1 LPVVRSVAVLA
12 LLPTPTDDAPTDCCH
27 HVRLNEEAAAMINGL
42 PVDGWAVEDA
52 EAILRDHGCRATAPR
67 VAVLRALLRHGG
79 PIDAAELTRLAEVEE
94 STIHEATVY
103 RTIGVL
109 SDRGIVTHVHAGHGP
124 SLVRLGGDHGL
135 LAVCRDCG
143 AIAQLPAEA
152 VKTFVEQVHAAVQF
166 TLEPGHFAL
175 EGVCAACAGHSA

>member
-1 LPVVRSVAVLA
+1 LA
-12 LLPTPTDDAPTDCCH
+12 TPTDDAPQDDAPTDYSH
-27 HVRLNEEAAAMINGL
+27 HVRLNDERAAI
-42 PVDGWAVEDA
+42 VDGWAVGDA
-52 EAILRDHGCRATAPR
+52 EALLRAHGCRATGPR

-79 PIDAAELTRLAEVEE
+79 PIDAAELTRLAQVEE

-143 AIAQLPAEA
+143 GIAQLPAEV
-152 VKTFVEQVHAAVQF
+152 VKAFVEQARTAVGF

-175 EGVCAACAGHSA
+175 EGICAACVREHTRVPPG